1 MSGSVD
7 EFFKKVEKK
16 FKELEDSMKQ
26 IIESAL
32 NEIRSE
38 RLETPYFAE
47 SVEPLYTMKDLGDRL
62 VIHVDI
68 PYCSEGN
75 IDVLFEDSKMR
86 IHAALKS
93 KLDVSEWSE
102 RYRGIEVK
110 EYNLVIS
117 LPFKP
122 QPDKVKTRVK
132 RGVLEIIIYK

>member
-1 MSGSVD
+1 MSGFID
-7 EFFKKVEKK
+7 EFFKRVEKK

-32 NEIRSE
+32 NEIRME
-38 RLETPYFAE
+38 KLETPYFAE
-47 SVEPLYTMKDLGDRL
+47 SVEPLYTMKNLGDRL

-75 IDVLFEDSKMR
+75 IDVLFEDNKMR
-86 IHAALKS
+86 IRAALKS

-102 RYRGIEVK
+102 RYRGIKVK

-132 RGVLEIIIYK
+132 RGVLEVIVYK